1 MPFDF
6 LPTWPFADNA
16 IAVFGLLLAGGAVG
30 GYLTHRFNWLPSI
43 TGFMLVGFALG
54 PSGADIVSAETL
66 AHSRVLI
73 DVALGLI
80 LYRLGL
86 SLDLRAVLA
95 SRFLMVATGVESA
108 ATLLGVWG
116 LLAILGVPVATALLI
131 AAIVISS
138 SPAVLIHVSHELKTA
153 GPVTDTVPPLVAMN
167 NVIAFLVFT
176 IVLPVF
182 LATAHTPWQ
191 NAVFNP
197 LYRLL
202 GSILLAGVLAH
213 MLHRLARLSRN
224 APQYRLALVIG
235 AVMLA
240 LGLAKMLHLSMLLA
254 PLALGIVVRNLE
266 RDALIANIEFGEAF
280 ELFFIFLFVFAGAN
294 LHLHALIE
302 YGPLAIALVLMRGV
316 AKWGGVFAVARATGL
331 PPVQGHSIG
340 LLLFPM
346 AGLAIGLVN
355 TSESLFPQAAAMVSA
370 IVLGSVAII
379 ETLGP
384 PIAAF
389 AFRIAGEIGKDTA
402 DHG

>member
-6 LPTWPFADNA
+6 LPTWPLADNA
-16 IAVFGLLLAGGAVG
+16 IAVFGLLLAAGAIG

-54 PSGADIVSAETL
+54 PSGAGFVSAETL
-66 AHSRVLI
+66 AHARVLI
-73 DVALGLI
+73 EVALGLI

-95 SRFLMVATGVESA
+95 SRFLLVATGVESA

-116 LLAILGVPVATALLI
+116 LLAMLGVPVATALLI
-131 AAIVISS
+131 AAIVVSS

-167 NVIAFLVFT
+167 NVIAFLAFT
-176 IVLPVF
+176 LVLPVF
-182 LATAHTPWQ
+182 LATANTPWE

-197 LYRLL
+197 LYRML
-202 GSILLAGVLAH
+202 GSVLLAVVLAH
-213 MLHRLARLSRN
+213 MLHRMARLSRS
-224 APQYRLALVIG
+224 ASQYRLALVIG
-235 AVMLA
+235 TVMLA

-266 RDALIANIEFGEAF
+266 RDALIADMEFGEAF

-294 LHLHALIE
+294 LHLQALIE
-302 YGPLAIALVLMRGV
+302 YAPLAIALVLMRAV
-316 AKWGGVFAVARATGL
+316 AKWGGVVAVARATGL
-331 PPVQGHSIG
+331 PPMQAHSIG

-389 AFRIAGEIGKDTA
+389 AFKIAGEIGKDMA